1 MKEKLVNLLAQKQE
15 LKQGDVLS
23 TLLFNRYI
31 NDLPNVLNKEINN
44 EEDQLHARKLDNVDI
59 NNLLFVIDLTKL
71 SWSKYDLLKKISNLE
86 NYCEKLGLELNFD
99 KTKVMVF
106 NKKGSTVKHE
116 HKYTYLGFTFI
127 PSGRKHKGIENLLKN
142 V

>member
-1 MKEKLVNLLAQKQE
+1 M
-15 LKQGDVLS
+15 
-23 TLLFNRYI
+23 
-31 NDLPNVLNKEINN
+31 
-44 EEDQLHARKLDNVDI
+44 
-59 NNLLFVIDLTKL
+59 LFVIDLTKL

-142 V
+142 AWKTWFAIQILFKSKKNTLDTYLRLIETIIKPIAL

>member
-1 MKEKLVNLLAQKQE
+1 M
-15 LKQGDVLS
+15 LS

-106 NKKGSTVKHE
+106 NKK
-116 HKYTYLGFTFI
+116 
-127 PSGRKHKGIENLLKN
+127 KGLP
-142 V
+142 